1 MNKDSFN
8 KMEVIKLNIMK
19 KRSSGKS
26 SSNSSRTSKKSVF
39 LPEIFKE
46 SKVKKIQEF
55 LRSNLII
62 NKYKLDKRVSYLNYI
77 KKKLIKLL
85 PDDCLDNKM
94 FGKNNGFTIRNI
106 INLEKKIGSD
116 GYNGEI
122 YKTSIPTSFGTF
134 PIATKIM
141 EDNKENNNEVY
152 LMKLITED
160 IIINKKSKHFPI
172 MYKSCLCKNEYY
184 PKKQK
189 LICLNEIANGD
200 LKSLLDNRV
209 IINDKNILFNILFQV
224 FISIGTFQNYLNRIH
239 NDCHS
244 GNFLWNYNN
253 EKGYYHYIFNKKS
266 YYIKSCKYNIM
277 IHDYGYSNIIKSKKS
292 IIKILSDYAE
302 IIPVFSNEEISMS
315 SKSSVEP
322 SEEIKKELYEI
333 IELLM
338 KERKSLKNK
347 YSMSSSSPISESNP
361 TNNREQLFEYII
373 ENILIPYS
381 PKDMFITSIPD
392 NVINKI
398 PFYID
403 K

>member
-1 MNKDSFN
+1 MNKDFFD
-8 KMEVIKLNIMK
+8 KMELIKLNIMK

-26 SSNSSRTSKKSVF
+26 SSNSSRSSKKSVF
-39 LPEIFKE
+39 LPEIYKE
-46 SKVKKIQEF
+46 SKVKKIQNF
-55 LRSNLII
+55 LKSNLII

-77 KKKLIKLL
+77 KKKLINLL
-85 PDDCLDNKM
+85 PDDCLENKM
-94 FGKNNGFTIRNI
+94 FGKNKGFTIRNI

-122 YKTSIPTSFGTF
+122 YKTSIPSSFGTF

-172 MYKSCLCKNEYY
+172 MYESCLCKNEYY

-200 LKSLLDNRV
+200 LNILLDNRV

-224 FISIGTFQNYLNRIH
+224 FISIGTFQNYLNRVH
-239 NDCHS
+239 NDCHG

-253 EKGYYHYIFNKKS
+253 ERGYYHYIFNKKS
-266 YYIKSCKYNIM
+266 YYLKACEYNIM
-277 IHDYGYSNIIKSKKS
+277 IYDYGYSNIIKSKKS
-292 IIKILSDYAE
+292 IIKIVSDYAE
-302 IIPVFSNEEISMS
+302 IIPIFLNEEISML

-322 SEEIKKELYEI
+322 SDEIKRELYEI

-338 KERKSLKNK
+338 KERKSLKTK
-347 YSMSSSSPISESNP
+347 YTMSSSSPKSESNP

-373 ENILIPYS
+373 EKIFKPYS
-381 PKDMFITSIPD
+381 PEDMFITSIPD